1 MRRFFATAVSIG
13 LVGFCIAAHSSPLI
27 IQPSQEFPY
36 NEGSLGQGGWGGV
49 ALRGSFLFAGNSG
62 GGQYP
67 PVTGVVNIY
76 RKVDDSQCSV
86 SPCWVE
92 ESQLQRPDAVAGDEF
107 GISIDFDGQTL
118 VIGSPAFN
126 TNAGTSSDIDYG
138 AAYIYERDRD
148 RFIFKQKLQGV
159 PIPANP
165 GGASHFGLTT
175 VLSGDRLAI
184 TQLPE
189 FVSGSAY
196 VFKRNERG
204 VWHQE
209 AQLQPAAITLSDQFG
224 ISVDLTRD
232 TLISGSDT
240 TGYATLFY
248 RKGDDWMEGPT
259 LRAPDQ
265 AWNGGGGFG
274 RSVTFHG
281 DDKVAV
287 GAYLSS
293 DPNYVDYLGSEYL
306 FKRDGKDWIQQ
317 TQIVDPDF
325 APNDDP
331 MFGAQSQFRGGRL
344 AIASTEGIYLYEHQ
358 DKQWVW
364 VAKLVPPSPEYFV
377 IDNSL
382 DSLDLNATTVV
393 ATTVNGIAIFDI
405 SALDAKPAAAAP

>member
-1 MRRFFATAVSIG
+1 MTRFFAIAVSIG
-13 LVGFCIAAHSSPLI
+13 LVGFCTAAHSDPLI
-27 IQPSQEFPY
+27 IQPSQEFPS
-36 NEGSLGQGGWGGV
+36 NQGGQGGWSGV
-49 ALRGSFLFAGNSG
+49 ALRGSFLFAGSPG
-62 GGQYP
+62 GGQFP
-67 PVTGVVNIY
+67 PVTGAVDIY
-76 RKVDDSQCSV
+76 RKIDDSQCSV

-92 ESQLQRPDAVAGDEF
+92 EGQLQRPDAVAGDEF
-107 GISIDFDGQTL
+107 GISIDFDGRTL
-118 VIGSPAFN
+118 VIGSSAFD
-126 TNAGTSSDIDYG
+126 TDTGTSSDIDYA

-159 PIPANP
+159 PIPPDP

-184 TQLPE
+184 TQLPV
-189 FVSGSAY
+189 FVPGSAY
-196 VFKRNERG
+196 VFKRNEHG

-209 AQLQPAAITLSDQFG
+209 AQLQPAAITIHDQFG
-224 ISVDLTRD
+224 ISVDLTSD

-240 TGYATLFY
+240 TGYATLFS
-248 RKGDDWMEGPT
+248 RKGDNWTEGPT

-274 RSVTFHG
+274 RSVTFQG

-293 DPNYVDYLGSEYL
+293 DPNHVDYLGSEYL

-325 APNDDP
+325 APNDGP

-344 AIASTEGIYLYEHQ
+344 AIASVEGIYLYEHQ

-364 VAKLVPPSPEYFV
+364 VAKLVLPSPEFFV

-393 ATTVNGIAIFDI
+393 ATTINGIAIFDI
-405 SALDAKPAAAAP
+405 TALNAKPATTAP

>member
-1 MRRFFATAVSIG
+1 MTRFFAIALSVG
-13 LVGFCIAAHSSPLI
+13 LVGFCAAAHADPLI
-27 IQPSQEFPY
+27 IQPSQEFQS
-36 NEGSLGQGGWGGV
+36 NQAGQSGWSGIS
-49 ALRGSFLFAGNSG
+49 LRGSFLFAGNPG

-67 PVTGVVNIY
+67 PVTGAVNIY
-76 RKVDDSQCSV
+76 RKVDDSRCSV

-92 ESQLQRPDAVAGDEF
+92 EGQLQRPDPVAGDEF

-118 VIGSPAFN
+118 VIGSPAFDAD
-126 TNAGTSSDIDYG
+126 TGTSGDIDYG
-138 AAYIYERDRD
+138 AAYVYERDRG

-159 PIPANP
+159 PIPAAP

-189 FVSGSAY
+189 FVPGSAY

-209 AQLQPAAITLSDQFG
+209 AQLQPAAITIYDQFG
-224 ISVDLTRD
+224 VSVDLTTD
-232 TLISGSDT
+232 TLIAGSDT
-240 TGYATLFY
+240 TGYATLFS
-248 RKGDDWMEGPT
+248 RKGDHWTEGPT

-287 GAYLSS
+287 GAYVSS
-293 DPNYVDYLGSEYL
+293 DPNYVDYVGSEYI
-306 FKRDGKDWIQQ
+306 FKRDGKDWTQQ
-317 TQIVDPDF
+317 THIVDPDF
-325 APNDDP
+325 APNDFP
-331 MFGAQSQFRGGRL
+331 QFGAQSQFRGGRL
-344 AIASTEGIYLYEHQ
+344 AIASVEGIYLYEHQ
-358 DKQWVW
+358 DKQWVL
-364 VAKLVPPSPEYFV
+364 VAKLVLPTPEYFV
-377 IDNSL
+377 LDNSL
-382 DSLDLNATTVV
+382 DALDLNATTVV
-393 ATTVNGIAIFDI
+393 ATTINGIAIFDI